1 MADIPEL
8 RLINNRC
15 GRMSLVYEGKTY
27 KLRYTS
33 EQRKYWD
40 IAKYNLGYGWYIK
53 VVSQWDKLVPAD
65 EDIGTNKFIV
75 QVLLNKVAFWRSTL
89 IHK

>member
-53 VVSQWDKLVPAD
+53 VVSQWYQQLF
-65 EDIGTNKFIV
+65 T
-75 QVLLNKVAFWRSTL
+75 
-89 IHK
+89 IHGFV